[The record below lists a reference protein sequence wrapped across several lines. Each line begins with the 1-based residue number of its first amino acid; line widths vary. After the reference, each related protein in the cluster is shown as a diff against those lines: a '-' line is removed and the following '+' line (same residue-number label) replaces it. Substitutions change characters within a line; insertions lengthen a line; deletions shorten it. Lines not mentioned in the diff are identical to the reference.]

1 MAEDPIQ
8 QEAAFSD
15 HLRELSRRL
24 RASLI
29 VVILACILSYFFSE
43 WLFDVLTRPLMAA
56 GAESLHFKTP
66 VEPFFTYIKV
76 AVVAGIILSGP
87 FVLYEVWAF
96 VAPALYPEERE
107 LALPFIIFTIL
118 FFFGGVAFGYFVVL
132 PYGFDFLMGYAQKAA
147 ANFSITQTVAQWLD
161 VAVNWRALGT
171 PATGIEPTIMMDDYL
186 SLVTKLLL
194 AFGLVFELPTF
205 VFFLTKIHLVTY
217 KSLLRFAKFFVV
229 IAFLVAAIL
238 TPPDVFTQ
246 FLMAV
251 PLLAMYA
258 LSILVAYVFGDK
270 TPPENESAD
279 PLDELDDSLPE
290 DKWTD
295 QEP

>member
-1 MAEDPIQ
+1 MTESQVPEQAP
-8 QEAAFSD
+8 FSE

-24 RASLI
+24 RWSLTVI
-29 VVILACILSYFFSE
+29 ILACIGSYFFSH
-43 WLFDVLTRPLMAA
+43 WLFGVLTKPLMEA

-76 AVVAGIILSGP
+76 AVVAGIILSSP
-87 FVLYEVWAF
+87 FVLYQIWAF
-96 VAPALYPEERE
+96 VSPALYPKEKR
-107 LALPFIIFTIL
+107 LALPFVIFTVL
-118 FFFGGVAFGYFVVL
+118 FFFGGVGFGYFVVL
-132 PYGFDFLMGYAQKAA
+132 PYGFQFLMGYAQKAA
-147 ANFSITQTVAQWLD
+147 ANFSITQTVAHWLGVEVD
-161 VAVNWRALGT
+161 WHQLGII
-171 PATGIEPTIMMDDYL
+171 ATDIEPTIMMDDYL

-205 VFFLTKIHLVTY
+205 IFFLTKVGLVTY

-251 PLLAMYA
+251 PLLAMYG
-258 LSILVAYVFGDK
+258 LSILVAYVFGDRPIAEETVDALDK
-270 TPPENESAD
+270 
-279 PLDELDDSLPE
+279 LDETMPDDR
-290 DKWTD
+290 WTD
-295 QEP
+295 EE